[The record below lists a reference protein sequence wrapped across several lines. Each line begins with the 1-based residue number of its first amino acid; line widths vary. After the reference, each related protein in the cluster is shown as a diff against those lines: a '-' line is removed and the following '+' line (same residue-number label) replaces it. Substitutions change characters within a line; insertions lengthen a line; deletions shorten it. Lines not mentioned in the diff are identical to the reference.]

1 MAPKDARAGGLA
13 AATGAV
19 VSALPADPL
28 KDKILALKR
37 EQEEVKRRKK
47 ELRKQMKNATRSQA
61 RLRKRAR
68 LMTDE
73 DLVAVLLMRKTA
85 KEAAAARSCNGSAA
99 AELPAGASGGGRASG
114 SAEPTA
120 GSPERAGEASGDE
133 AQEEPDRERE

>member
-1 MAPKDARAGGLA
+1 MAAEDERASGLA
-13 AATGAV
+13 AAAGAV

-28 KDKILALKR
+28 VAKIAALKR
-37 EQEEVKRRKK
+37 EQEEVKRRKL

-85 KEAAAARSCNGSAA
+85 KEAAAAKGTNVARAA
-99 AELPAGASGGGRASG
+99 KATAGASGAASASG
-114 SAEPTA
+114 PAEPTA
-120 GSPERAGEASGDE
+120 GSPERAGEASCDE
-133 AQEEPDRERE
+133 APEERGRESE